1 MSSGDF
7 SRGPSADIKFP
18 SLSEAAEA
26 TAMPYLPILVKGLL
40 PDNCY
45 SDERTREGER
55 AHFLKLFGD
64 KD

>member
-1 MSSGDF
+1 MRVRVTSVG
-7 SRGPSADIKFP
+7 
-18 SLSEAAEA
+18 LAAEA
-26 TAMPYLPILVKGLL
+26 TAMPFLPILVKGLL